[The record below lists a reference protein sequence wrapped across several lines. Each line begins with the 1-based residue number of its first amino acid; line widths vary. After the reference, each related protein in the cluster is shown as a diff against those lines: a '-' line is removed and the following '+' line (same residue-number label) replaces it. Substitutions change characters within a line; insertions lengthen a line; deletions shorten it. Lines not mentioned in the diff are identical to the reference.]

1 MDASESKTQLTDKRC
16 IEKTNKK
23 CFVVSLTVDSLL
35 VQYLYA
41 HSLSSQIANKE
52 KTIKTC
58 VKKGIERYF
67 PNTLYLKMQS
77 SYGFYNN

>member
-1 MDASESKTQLTDKRC
+1 MDASESETQLTDKRR

-23 CFVVSLTVDSLL
+23 CFVVSLTVDSL